1 MTRTARIAALA
12 VALSLLAAA
21 PAVAAKTVN
30 YKGKT
35 TGGHT
40 ITFKRQ
46 GKKVW
51 WISTM
56 APTVCLASNRPG
68 AQSRTGAE
76 IYTPP
81 GYEIVGKKVTFEDL
95 QKPAMHYSNVTKHYE
110 ITLRSGPKGKLTG
123 DLHLSFSFIVP
134 IYPMPSMLYYG
145 CVGKTKFTASS
156 VKK

>member
-56 APTVCLASNRPG
+56 APTVCLATNRPG

-81 GYEIVGKKVTFEDL
+81 GYEIVG
-95 QKPAMHYSNVTKHYE
+95 KHYE